1 MKHPNGYGTV
11 VKLSGRRRRPWAV
24 RKTLGFDERHYPI
37 YVNIGYAETKEKG
50 LIMLAEYN
58 KNPWNPENE
67 KMTLKDL
74 YRLWLDKRCSKLG
87 ESNAR
92 CLKSAWNYCKHLA
105 DRKYREIRAI
115 EMQDCID
122 SCRRGYSTQANIKNL
137 WRHLD
142 RFAQELDVI
151 QKANSSF
158 LNSERIPDS
167 SRNPFTE
174 EEIHRIWENENKEGV
189 DLILFLLY
197 TGFRFS
203 ECRTIRLK
211 NVDLEEG
218 IIHGG
223 MKTEAG
229 RNRIVPIH
237 PDLVPIVRKRY
248 EASQSGFLFENDG
261 RPFSDYQLR
270 KLWAIA
276 VKELHMEHIPH
287 ECRHTFRSR
296 MDSAGANKV
305 CIDRIM
311 GHKSEGVGERIYTHK
326 TIQELKKAVRM
337 LPGRP
342 GKGGDDLSC

>member
-1 MKHPNGYGTV
+1 MRHPNGYGTV

-24 RKTLGFDERHYPI
+24 RKTLGFDERHYPV
-37 YVNIGYAETKEKG
+37 YLNIGYTETKEKG

-58 KNPWNPENE
+58 KNPWNPESE

-74 YRLWLDKRCSKLG
+74 YELWLEKRCSKLG

-92 CLKSAWNYCKHLA
+92 CLKNAWNYCEHLSE
-105 DRKYREIRAI
+105 RKYREIRAV

-122 SCRRGYSTQANIKNL
+122 TCKRSYSTQANIKNL

-142 RFAQELDVI
+142 RFAQELDII
-151 QKANSSF
+151 QKTNSSF
-158 LNSERIPDS
+158 LKSERIPDT

-174 EEIHRIWENENKEGV
+174 EEILRIWENEKEEGIG
-189 DLILFLLY
+189 LILFLLY

-203 ECRTIRLK
+203 ECRRILIK
-211 NVDLEEG
+211 DVDLEKG
-218 IIHGG
+218 IILGG

-237 PDLVPIVRKRY
+237 PDLMPVVREKY
-248 EASQSGFLFENDG
+248 QTSSGRFLFEQEG
-261 RPFSDYQLR
+261 QAFSDYQLR
-270 KLWAIA
+270 KKWAI
-276 VKELHMEHIPH
+276 VMKRLHMEHIPH

-326 TIQELKKAVRM
+326 TIQELKDAINM

-342 GKGGDDLSC
+342 RT